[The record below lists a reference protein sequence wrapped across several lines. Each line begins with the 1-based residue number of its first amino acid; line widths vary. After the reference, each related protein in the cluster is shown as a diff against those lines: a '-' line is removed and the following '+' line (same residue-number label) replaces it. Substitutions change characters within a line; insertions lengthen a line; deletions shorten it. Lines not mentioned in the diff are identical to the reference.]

1 MEVGILQARKL
12 SPERSGYFPKVTQL
26 RRGGSGTSSSSL
38 MREALLALPQ
48 MVDCTEPATTQTF
61 ARAQGTLMEVLRR
74 KERSGPAYTCS
85 GRNCP
90 AGSLGFGRIGRVGN
104 GQGDGGGKAVTLKT
118 PFHPCS
124 LPSRKSGSWS
134 TVGAKGWGAENECAP
149 RGPGGN
155 APSSPT

>member
-1 MEVGILQARKL
+1 MRKL
-12 SPERSGYFPKVTQL
+12 SPERSGYFQKVTQL
-26 RRGGSGTSSSSL
+26 RRGGSGTPSSSL
-38 MREALLALPQ
+38 MRAALLALPQ
-48 MVDCTEPATTQTF
+48 MVDCTGHSTNLCQSTRDP
-61 ARAQGTLMEVLRR
+61 QGGI
-74 KERSGPAYTCS
+74 KEKEMSGPAYTCS

-104 GQGDGGGKAVTLKT
+104 GQGDGGGKAVTPKT

-124 LPSRKSGSWS
+124 LPSRKSGSRS